1 MLHGEETLKFDDEE
15 QQELTDNELVVASEE
30 VIKIAFDGLLEKF
43 GNNFLVLKAVKDM
56 VEKSE
61 NLNDEFKSTV
71 VEAYEAGRNASLEM
85 FG

>member
-1 MLHGEETLKFDDEE
+1 VLHGEETLKFDDEE

-30 VIKIAFDGLLEKF
+30 VIKIAFEGLLEKF
-43 GNNFLVLKAVKDM
+43 SNNFLVLKAVKDM